1 MPSIHVNAVRFEG
14 KAIMLRMVATAL
26 LCASVTLAHARTM
39 DVNSASSL
47 GAKYAE
53 LRTQL
58 SNNQF
63 QKPLYLESSESSDSV
78 AGDVYAVIDHP
89 FATASAALSGAGDW
103 CEIMLLPFNTKAC
116 RVSNGDQG
124 SVLNV
129 RIGRKHD
136 QPVDQAYRVQ
146 FSHRVAA
153 QTAEY
158 LQVRLG
164 AEQGPLGTRNY
175 RIVLEAVPVENGRT
189 FIHLSYSYGFGT
201 MGRLAMQAF
210 LGTTGK
216 DKVGFTVTGTQ
227 PDGRPQHVGGMR
239 GVVERNS
246 MRYYLAIEAF
256 LGALSAPPQ
265 AQFEKRLRDWFAAT
279 ERYPR
284 QLHEMEQ
291 TAYLEMKRKEH
302 QQQQAELPRNTPG

>member
-1 MPSIHVNAVRFEG
+1 MKAAWLTVRIVVAAVLCVGAALSHAADADQDSAGR
-14 KAIMLRMVATAL
+14 LR
-26 LCASVTLAHARTM
+26 
-39 DVNSASSL
+39 
-47 GAKYAE
+47 AKYAE
-53 LRTQL
+53 LRSQL

-63 QKPLYLESSESSDSV
+63 QKPLYLDSGE
-78 AGDVYAVIDHP
+78 AADSLTGDVYAVVDHP
-89 FATASAALSGAGDW
+89 FAAAAAALSGAGEW
-103 CEIMLLPFNTKAC
+103 CEIMFLPFNTKYC
-116 RVSNGDQG
+116 RVSAGEQG

-136 QPVDQAYRVQ
+136 QPVDQAYRVA

-153 QTAEY
+153 RTSEY

-175 RIVLEAVPVENGRT
+175 RIVLEAVPVEKDRT

-201 MGRLAMQAF
+201 MGRLAMQVY

-216 DKVGFTVTGTQ
+216 DKVGFTVAATQ
-227 PDGRPQHVGGMR
+227 ADGRPQHIGGMR
-239 GVVERNS
+239 GVIERNS
-246 MRYYLAIEAF
+246 MRYYLAIEVF
-256 LGALSAPPQ
+256 LGSLSAPPQ
-265 AQFEKRLRDWFAAT
+265 AQLEKRLRDWFAAA

-291 TAYLEMKRKEH
+291 TAYLEMKRREH
-302 QQQQAELPRNTPG
+302 QRQQAEVLPPRVAPG

>member
-1 MPSIHVNAVRFEG
+1 MPSINVNAVRFEG
-14 KAIMLRMVATAL
+14 KGIMLMRIVATVL
-26 LCASVTLAHARTM
+26 LCAGVTLAHARAT
-39 DVNSASSL
+39 DANSAGSL

-53 LRTQL
+53 LRSQL

-63 QKPLYLESSESSDSV
+63 QKPLYLESSESPDSV

-89 FATASAALSGAGDW
+89 FATAAAALSGAGDW

-153 QTAEY
+153 QTSEY
-158 LQVRLG
+158 LQVHLG

-175 RIVLEAVPVENGRT
+175 RILLEAVPVEKGRT

-201 MGRLAMQAF
+201 MGKLAMQAF

-216 DKVGFTVTGTQ
+216 DKVGFTVTGKQ
-227 PDGRPQHVGGMR
+227 PDGQPQHVGGMR

-256 LGALSAPPQ
+256 LGALSAPPE
-265 AQFEKRLRDWFAAT
+265 AQLEKRLRDWFAAT

-302 QQQQAELPRNTPG
+302 QQQAKPLA

>member
-1 MPSIHVNAVRFEG
+1 VRVVAAV
-14 KAIMLRMVATAL
+14 L
-26 LCASVTLAHARTM
+26 LCVGAALAHARAA

-47 GAKYAE
+47 GAKYAA

-63 QKPLYLESSESSDSV
+63 QKPLYLDSSESSDSV
-78 AGDVYAVIDHP
+78 SGDVYAVVDHP
-89 FATASAALSGAGDW
+89 FATAAAALSGVDDW
-103 CEIMLLPFNTKAC
+103 CEILFLHLNTKSC
-116 RVSNGDQG
+116 RASAGDQG

-129 RIGRKHD
+129 RIGKKYD
-136 QPVDQAYRVQ
+136 QPVDQAYRVE
-146 FSHRVAA
+146 FSHRVGAHTSA
-153 QTAEY
+153 Y
-158 LQVRLG
+158 LQVQLS
-164 AEQGPLGTRNY
+164 ADQGPLGTRDY
-175 RIVLEAVPVENGRT
+175 RIVLEAVPVEKGRT
-189 FIHLSYSYGFGT
+189 FIHLSYSYGFGM
-201 MGRLAMQAF
+201 MGKLAMQIY

-227 PDGRPQHVGGMR
+227 PDGQPMHIGGMR

-256 LGALSAPPQ
+256 LGSLPAPPQ
-265 AQFEKRLRDWFAAT
+265 AQLEKRLRDWFAAV

-291 TAYLEMKRKEH
+291 GEYLEMKRKEYLR
-302 QQQQAELPRNTPG
+302 QQAGPLA

>member
-1 MPSIHVNAVRFEG
+1 MKAPVRM
-14 KAIMLRMVATAL
+14 ASAL
-26 LCASVTLAHARTM
+26 LLCVGAALVHAADADR
-39 DVNSASSL
+39 DSAGSL
-47 GAKYAE
+47 RAKYAE

-63 QKPLYLESSESSDSV
+63 QKPLYLDSSEAADRLT
-78 AGDVYAVIDHP
+78 GDVYAVVDHS
-89 FATASAALSGAGDW
+89 FATAAPALAGAAEW
-103 CEIMLLPFNTKAC
+103 CEIMFLPFNTKSC
-116 RVSNGDQG
+116 RVSAGDRG

-136 QPVDQAYRVQ
+136 QPVEQAYPVQ

-153 QTAEY
+153 QTSEY

-164 AEQGPLGTRNY
+164 SEQGPLGTRNY
-175 RIVLEAVPVENGRT
+175 RILLEAIPVENRRT

-201 MGRLAMQAF
+201 MGRVAMQAY
-210 LGTTGK
+210 LGTVGK
-216 DKVGFTVTGTQ
+216 DKVGFTAAATQ
-227 PDGRPQHVGGMR
+227 ADGPPQHIGGMR

-246 MRYYLAIEAF
+246 MRYHLAIEAF

-284 QLHEMEQ
+284 QLREMEQ
-291 TAYLEMKRKEH
+291 TAYLEMKRREH
-302 QQQQAELPRNTPG
+302 QRQQAEALPPRVAPG

>member
-1 MPSIHVNAVRFEG
+1 MLAV
-14 KAIMLRMVATAL
+14 VL
-26 LCASVTLAHARTM
+26 LCVGAALADARAT

-63 QKPLYLESSESSDSV
+63 HKPLYLNSSESSDSV

-89 FATASAALSGAGDW
+89 FAQVAAALSGATDW
-103 CEIMLLPFNTKAC
+103 CEIVFLQVNTKYC
-116 RVSNGDQG
+116 RASTGDQG
-124 SVLNV
+124 SVLDA
-129 RIGRKHD
+129 RIGRKYD
-136 QPVDQAYRVQ
+136 QPVDQAYRVA
-146 FSHRVAA
+146 FAHRVAA
-153 QTAEY
+153 RTPDY
-158 LQVRLG
+158 LQVELR

-175 RIVLEAVPVENGRT
+175 RIMLEAVPVEKDRT
-189 FIHLSYSYGFGT
+189 FLRFSYSYGFGT
-201 MGRLAMQAF
+201 MGRLAMQIY

-239 GVVERNS
+239 GVIERNS

-256 LGALSAPPQ
+256 LGSLSAPPQ
-265 AQFEKRLRDWFAAT
+265 AQLEKRLRDWYAAS

-284 QLHEMEQ
+284 QLHEIEQ
-291 TAYLEMKRKEH
+291 TEYLEMKRKEH
-302 QQQQAELPRNTPG
+302 ARQQAAPLA

>member
-1 MPSIHVNAVRFEG
+1 MRAARIPVRVVAAV
-14 KAIMLRMVATAL
+14 L
-26 LCASVTLAHARTM
+26 LCVGAALADARAT

-63 QKPLYLESSESSDSV
+63 HKPLYLNSSESSDSV

-89 FATASAALSGAGDW
+89 FAQVAAALSGATDW
-103 CEIMLLPFNTKAC
+103 CEIVFLQVNTKYC
-116 RVSNGDQG
+116 RASTGDQG
-124 SVLNV
+124 SVLDA
-129 RIGRKHD
+129 RIGRKYD
-136 QPVDQAYRVQ
+136 QPVDQAYRVA
-146 FSHRVAA
+146 FAHRVAA
-153 QTAEY
+153 RTPDY
-158 LQVRLG
+158 LQVELR

-175 RIVLEAVPVENGRT
+175 RIMLEAVPVEKDRT
-189 FIHLSYSYGFGT
+189 FLRFSYSYGFGT
-201 MGRLAMQAF
+201 MGRLAMQIY

-239 GVVERNS
+239 GVIERNS

-256 LGALSAPPQ
+256 LGSLSAPPQ
-265 AQFEKRLRDWFAAT
+265 AQLEKRLRDWYAAS

-284 QLHEMEQ
+284 QLHEIEQ
-291 TAYLEMKRKEH
+291 TEYLEMKRKEH
-302 QQQQAELPRNTPG
+302 ARQQAAPLA